1 MSTIDIGKYK
11 RSHQGGNDP
20 KDIIDSRLEEHSPD
34 VLSFP
39 DDIGVHQFMMTF
51 HEYNFDM
58 EQSNIKKSIVLPI
71 PAAIVDKYGMEYNQ
85 KDLGTI
91 GAGATSAINKVG
103 ENLTLGGIDAAGAD
117 KLGGFDPEE
126 IQQASIQGTSAFT
139 AIARDLN
146 PFKDQ
151 VEGVLGQA
159 LGNIVN
165 PHTALLFSSI
175 KLKEFEFSWKL
186 YPQSEEESNNL
197 HEILRHIKMYSHPDF
212 SNNDSQTAANN
223 FFLKYPHEVDMYYL
237 GGSQLHRF
245 KRAAVTA
252 LSINYTPEGGPAF
265 IGGSGAPAF
274 IELSMGF
281 TETQIWTADDW
292 KQKKESTGNV
302 EKPTDAELGLSNNL
316 MGTD

>member
-1 MSTIDIGKYK
+1 MSTIDLGRYK

-39 DDIGVHQFMMTF
+39 DDLGVHQFMMTF

-71 PAAIVDKYGMEYNQ
+71 PMAMVDKYGMEYNQ
-85 KDLGTI
+85 KDLGTV
-91 GAGATSAINKVG
+91 GAGATTTINEIG
-103 ENLTLGGIDAAGAD
+103 ENVTMGDSGLMD
-117 KLGGFDPEE
+117 KLGNFTKDE
-126 IQQASIQGTSAFT
+126 IKQATVQGTTMFT

-175 KLKEFEFSWKL
+175 KLKEFEFNWKL
-186 YPQSEEESNNL
+186 YPQSEQESNNL

-212 SNNDSQTAANN
+212 ANNDSQTAANN

-237 GGSQLHRF
+237 GGSQMHRF
-245 KRAAVTA
+245 KRAAITA

-292 KQKKESTGNV
+292 KQKKEMS
-302 EKPTDAELGLSNNL
+302 SNGEQMYMPGGFKGAL
-316 MGTD
+316 